1 MDDFLRVLL
10 IDDNPHD
17 RALVERELRR
27 EFPDLEKEHVIDA
40 EGLGRAL
47 EAGGFDLVVT
57 DYQLRWTDG
66 LTVLRTVKSR
76 WPDCPVI
83 MFTGTGSEEVAVE
96 AMKAGLDDYVLK
108 SPKHLVRLSAAVRS
122 VLERAEARRRAAR
135 LEVRLEALLNR
146 LNVGVFRSTLDG
158 RVLEANPA
166 FWRLLGLTPSQE
178 ARAVSLNAFYS
189 KPEDRPLLM
198 GLLKKTGGLL
208 EHEIQLRRA
217 DGSPIWVSLTE
228 TLNAVPGGEIFID
241 GLMED
246 VTERRQ
252 AREALRESEER
263 FKQLAENVREV
274 FWMSDATQTR
284 MIYISP
290 AYEEVWARTCQSL
303 YEQPLSFLD
312 AVHPE
317 DRQRVIAA
325 VERQVRGERTEEEY
339 RIIHPDGSIRWVYD
353 RGFPIRDETGQVCR
367 IAGIAEDI
375 TERRRMEDALWQT
388 GEYLRERAER

>member
-1 MDDFLRVLL
+1 MNDFLRVLL

-27 EFPDLEKEHVIDA
+27 EFPDLEKEHAIDA

-47 EAGGFDLVVT
+47 EAGGFDLVIT

-66 LTVLRTVKSR
+66 LAVLGAVKTR

-108 SPKHLVRLSAAVRS
+108 SPKHLVRLSATVRLA
-122 VLERAEARRRAAR
+122 LERAESRRRAAR
-135 LEVRLEALLNR
+135 LEVRLETLLNR

-158 RVLEANPA
+158 HVLEANPA
-166 FWRLLGLTPSQE
+166 FWRLLGLSPSQE
-178 ARAVSLNAFYS
+178 VRAVSLNAFYS

-217 DGSPIWVSLTE
+217 DGVPIWVSLTE
-228 TLNAVPGGEIFID
+228 TLNTVPGGEIFID

-263 FKQLAENVREV
+263 FRQLAENVREV

-290 AYEEVWARTCQSL
+290 AYEEVWGRTCQSL
-303 YEQPLSFLD
+303 YERPLSFLD

-317 DRQRVIAA
+317 DRERVIAA
-325 VERQVRGERTEEEY
+325 VERQVRGEQTEEEY
-339 RIIHPDGSIRWVYD
+339 RVIHPDGSVRWVYD
-353 RGFPIRDETGQVCR
+353 RGFPIRDDSGQVCR

-375 TERRRMEDALWQT
+375 TGRRRMEDALWQT

>member
-1 MDDFLRVLL
+1 
-10 IDDNPHD
+10 
-17 RALVERELRR
+17 
-27 EFPDLEKEHVIDA
+27 
-40 EGLGRAL
+40 
-47 EAGGFDLVVT
+47 
-57 DYQLRWTDG
+57 YQLRWTDG
-66 LTVLRTVKSR
+66 LAVLGAVKTR

-108 SPKHLVRLSAAVRS
+108 SPKHLVRLSAAARLA
-122 VLERAEARRRAAR
+122 LERAESRRRAAR
-135 LEVRLEALLNR
+135 LEVRLETLLNR

-158 RVLEANPA
+158 HVLEANPA
-166 FWRLLGLTPSQE
+166 FWRLLGLSPSQE
-178 ARAVSLNAFYS
+178 VRAVSLNAFYS

-217 DGSPIWVSLTE
+217 DGVPIWVSLTE
-228 TLNAVPGGEIFID
+228 TLNIVPGGEIFID

-263 FKQLAENVREV
+263 FRQLAENVREV

-290 AYEEVWARTCQSL
+290 AYEEVWGRACQSL
-303 YEQPLSFLD
+303 YERPLSFLD

-317 DRQRVIAA
+317 DRERVIAA
-325 VERQVRGERTEEEY
+325 VERQVRGEQTEEEY
-339 RIIHPDGSIRWVYD
+339 RVIHPDGSVRWVYD
-353 RGFPIRDETGQVCR
+353 RGFPIRDDSGQVCR

-375 TERRRMEDALWQT
+375 TGRRRMEDALWQT